1 MSTAR
6 ESGKESKHT
15 VNDEPHKEDAENIRH
30 GDNQSIFHTIFP
42 SMSIGLHI
50 AACRKKKKKQKVKYY
65 LIQSLCPNQ
74 EPSTFTNN
82 L

>member
-50 AACRKKKKKQKVKYY
+50 AACRKKKKNKK
-65 LIQSLCPNQ
+65 
-74 EPSTFTNN
+74 
-82 L
+82 

>member
-42 SMSIGLHI
+42 SLSIGLHI
-50 AACRKKKKKQKVKYY
+50 AACHAGVTVALAKTQNALVQACIWV
-65 LIQSLCPNQ
+65 LESNFCL
-74 EPSTFTNN
+74 
-82 L
+82 